1 VLGINKSATDYS
13 VALGYGLIPLVFRH
27 LNTNDPMAFD
37 KASLDKL
44 GTNGIEFD

>member
-1 VLGINKSATDYS
+1 
-13 VALGYGLIPLVFRH
+13 VFRSFDK
-27 LNTNDPMAFD
+27 LTINTNDPMAFD